1 MPESTSSFPTVNFYT
16 PVELV
21 GIYRSFLERG
31 KSNGIVWLRGIY
43 IQRPNQKNRWA
54 AFYDELRDVN
64 SNTSVTLKINR
75 GDRDKL
81 KHNSLVQTGGLIELN
96 PYTNGSIQI
105 VVNVTRSLLSTKN
118 RQAFFEIIE
127 I

>member
-43 IQRPNQKNRWA
+43 IQRPNQNNRWA

>member
-43 IQRPNQKNRWA
+43 IQRTNQNNRWA

>member
-1 MPESTSSFPTVNFYT
+1 MPESTSSLPTVNFYT

-43 IQRPNQKNRWA
+43 IQRPNQNNQWA

>member
-1 MPESTSSFPTVNFYT
+1 MPESTSSLPTVNFYT

-43 IQRPNQKNRWA
+43 IQRPNQNNRWA

>member
-1 MPESTSSFPTVNFYT
+1 MPESTSSLPTVNFYT

-43 IQRPNQKNRWA
+43 IQRPNQNNQWA

-75 GDRDKL
+75 CDRDKL
-81 KHNSLVQTGGLIELN
+81 KHNSLVQIGGLIELN